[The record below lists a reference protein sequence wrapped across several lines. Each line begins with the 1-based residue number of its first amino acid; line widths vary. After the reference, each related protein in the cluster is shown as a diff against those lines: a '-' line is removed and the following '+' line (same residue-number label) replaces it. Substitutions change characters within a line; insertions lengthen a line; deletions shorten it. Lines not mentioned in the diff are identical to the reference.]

1 MSIKVHIHNFM
12 LTILSEAQ
20 GWQYKACPVPE
31 HNAGPVTV
39 RLAYF
44 FLALTAFCVACRFVA
59 RWRIQNASI
68 GWDDWSILISYII
81 WIPATVLIILSELSF
96 VTDTQCS
103 NHANF
108 VLLVAKSGMGRD
120 IWTVPADNIT
130 RMLKV
135 RGLRSRHDS
144 LHLSELKL
152 TYEITDLL
160 HHSILLPGRCFLD

>member
-1 MSIKVHIHNFM
+1 MSPKAYNRNLL

-31 HNAGPVTV
+31 HNAGPFTV
-39 RLAYF
+39 RFAYF
-44 FLALTAFCVACRFVA
+44 FLALTAFCVGCRFVA

-96 VTDTQCS
+96 VTGNCCT
-103 NHANF
+103 NHTDF
-108 VLLVAKSGMGRD
+108 MLLVAQSGMGRD
-120 IWTVPADNIT
+120 IWTVPADDIT

-135 RGLRSRHDS
+135 CGVRPRHYS
-144 LHLSELKL
+144 LHWSELKL
-152 TYEITDLL
+152 TSEITDLL
-160 HHSILLPGRCFLD
+160 YHSILLPGRCFLD